1 MSSSLRTCDS
11 AQEFALSA
19 GALQRESER
28 LKLLLDMTNMLI
40 SNLEPRDLLRAISAS
55 IRQCMHCENVMV
67 WFPDPERRQMRA
79 KIMDFPEGKG
89 FLKEDLLHPIE
100 GTDLGRAFRTGR
112 PLVITRASEISELDH
127 DLAFAEGIASGC
139 CLPLISRNRTLGV
152 LGLGWREEN
161 AFSSE
166 DIEFLMRATGQVA
179 IAIENA
185 LAYREIAELKDKL
198 AQEKLYLEQ
207 EIRSEA
213 DFEGIVGQ
221 SSALRHVLQLVE
233 TVAMSDSTVL
243 LLGETGTGKELIAR
257 AIHDRSRRKDRTLI
271 RLNCAAIPTGLLES
285 ELFGHERGAF
295 TGAITQKIGRLE
307 LSDQGTLF
315 LDEVGDIP
323 LEVQPKLLRALQE
336 QEFERLGS
344 SRTKK
349 VDVRLVAATNRD
361 LQKMVEERQF
371 RSDLYYRLNVIPIR
385 IPPLRER
392 PEDIPLLVRYFA
404 QKYAHRMQKKVESI
418 SAASMR
424 NLARWHWPGNVRE
437 LENLVERAVVL
448 SRTEKLV
455 VTVPELA
462 DVGMS
467 AATAGI
473 GEFHKRDRI
482 VRILKETKGRVG
494 GTDGAAARL
503 GLKRTTL
510 IERMKKLGIEPRKV
524 L

>member
-1 MSSSLRTCDS
+1 MS
-11 AQEFALSA
+11 AL
-19 GALQRESER
+19 GL
-28 LKLLLDMTNMLI
+28 
-40 SNLEPRDLLRAISAS
+40 
-55 IRQCMHCENVMV
+55 
-67 WFPDPERRQMRA
+67 
-79 KIMDFPEGKG
+79 
-89 FLKEDLLHPIE
+89 
-100 GTDLGRAFRTGR
+100 
-112 PLVITRASEISELDH
+112 
-127 DLAFAEGIASGC
+127 DLALAEGITSGC
-139 CLPLISRNRTLGV
+139 GLPLISRNRILGV
-152 LGLGWREEN
+152 LGLGWRDEN
-161 AFSSE
+161 TFGSE
-166 DIEFLMRATGQVA
+166 DIEFLMRVAGQVA
-179 IAIENA
+179 IAVENA

-207 EIRSEA
+207 EMRSEA

-221 SSALRHVLQLVE
+221 SSALRQVLQLVE
-233 TVAMSDSTVL
+233 TVAISDSTVL

-361 LQKMVEERQF
+361 LQKMVEEKQF

-448 SRTEKLV
+448 AHAEKLV
-455 VTVPELA
+455 ITVPELA
-462 DVGMS
+462 DGGMS
-467 AATAGI
+467 AATVGI
-473 GEFHKRDRI
+473 DEFHKRDRI

-510 IERMKKLGIEPRKV
+510 IEQMKKLGIEPRKV
-524 L
+524 LSRPANLDSR

>member
-1 MSSSLRTCDS
+1 
-11 AQEFALSA
+11 
-19 GALQRESER
+19 
-28 LKLLLDMTNMLI
+28 
-40 SNLEPRDLLRAISAS
+40 
-55 IRQCMHCENVMV
+55 
-67 WFPDPERRQMRA
+67 
-79 KIMDFPEGKG
+79 
-89 FLKEDLLHPIE
+89 
-100 GTDLGRAFRTGR
+100 
-112 PLVITRASEISELDH
+112 
-127 DLAFAEGIASGC
+127 
-139 CLPLISRNRTLGV
+139 LISRNRILGV
-152 LGLGWREEN
+152 LGLGWRDEN
-161 AFSSE
+161 AFGSE
-166 DIEFLMRATGQVA
+166 DIEFLMRVAGQVA
-179 IAIENA
+179 IAVENA
-185 LAYREIAELKDKL
+185 LAYCEIAELKDKL

-207 EIRSEA
+207 ELRSEA

-221 SSALRHVLQLVE
+221 SSALRQVLQLVE
-233 TVAMSDSTVL
+233 TIAISDSTVL

-361 LQKMVEERQF
+361 LQKMVEEKQF

-404 QKYAHRMQKKVESI
+404 QKYAHRMQKKIESI

-448 SRTEKLV
+448 AHAEKLV
-455 VTVPELA
+455 ITVPELA
-462 DVGMS
+462 DGGMS
-467 AATAGI
+467 IATGGI
-473 GEFHKRDRI
+473 DEFHKRDRI

-494 GTDGAAARL
+494 GTDGAASRL

-510 IERMKKLGIEPRKV
+510 IEQMKKLGIEPRKV